1 MSPYKGTPSSKT
13 YTVEIVV
20 PKGGLGRRLE
30 DMHDFHRQRAITD
43 HYVPGCRDRER
54 DYIRWFFEELA
65 TAEAFAA
72 QFSGTLVTPHSEPA
86 AWGVRIG
93 EIANAVALRAM
104 RHARLWGVRIGEIAN
119 AVALRAMRHAR
130 LLYVLV
136 PLSLIVIGALVI
148 KRPESVEKMDAAN
161 ADAKIQEL
169 KISREQQTQDSSRR
183 AVVSSARVTP
193 DVVRVIDGDTIRI
206 GHQKPDIRLVGFNA
220 PETRRAQCKA
230 ERRLGDRATARL
242 RDLVRSSKLD
252 FEFVACSCSPGTEG
266 TPSCNYG
273 RRCGTLKANEQDVG
287 LILIRE
293 NLAVPFVCG
302 QTRCP
307 PTPKPWCK

>member
-43 HYVPGCRDRER
+43 HYVPGRRDRER

-104 RHARLWGVRIGEIAN
+104 RHARL
-119 AVALRAMRHAR
+119 
-130 LLYVLV
+130 LYVLV
-136 PLSLIVIGALVI
+136 PLSLIVVGALVI
-148 KRPESVEKMDAAN
+148 KRPESVEKMDVAN
-161 ADAKIQEL
+161 ADAKIKEL
-169 KISREQQTQDSSRR
+169 KISREQPTQDSGRR
-183 AVVSSARVTP
+183 AVVSSTRVTP

-252 FEFVACSCSPGTEG
+252 FEFVACSCPPGTEG
-266 TPSCNYG
+266 TSACNYG
-273 RRCGTLKANEQDVG
+273 RRCGTLKANGQDVG

-293 NLAVPFVCG
+293 NLAVPFVCR
-302 QTRCP
+302 QTKCP
-307 PTPKPWCK
+307 PTPKPWCN